1 MYYLLCLFMAVIT
14 LSCDNTTH
22 PEFSN
27 NKNESKIHDSL
38 SKRKEVLPSFPEK
51 TFEPF
56 ERKETL
62 VALTTKVNT
71 AKDLYIHL
79 FVPLCD
85 NENQGIVKVPEKIG
99 NGFDLRNNLY
109 WGAKF
114 GVGNYYHKI
123 AGWRRVAVIDSL
135 NENVLQRLVF
145 QRTNR
150 QGSRVYLVA
159 DAYRG
164 DRMVACLED
173 TFSAL
178 AGSRKDSLVADD
190 RYVGTY
196 GKADLIAF
204 SGHNG
209 LMDEWVVAPENTD
222 GRRRDVVI
230 MGCISQRY
238 FNEAL
243 LKAGGYPLMMTTN
256 YMAPEAYVTEA
267 IFTAW
272 SNLES
277 PANIRKA
284 AGMAYDKYQKCGVR
298 GATRLFVSGW
308 SDEPLKFY
316 EKGDF

>member
-1 MYYLLCLFMAVIT
+1 MHNMSSLLLLLFVMSCGNVTPSEISDNEILALDT
-14 LSCDNTTH
+14 LP
-22 PEFSN
+22 PEPATQ
-27 NKNESKIHDSL
+27 L
-38 SKRKEVLPSFPEK
+38 TPPEK
-51 TFEPF
+51 VYAPF
-56 ERKETL
+56 DRTEALSELERKVTSGE
-62 VALTTKVNT
+62 
-71 AKDLYIHL
+71 DLYIHL

-135 NENVLQRLVF
+135 NDNVLQRLVF
-145 QRTNR
+145 QTSNK
-150 QGSRVYLVA
+150 QGNRVYLVA

-173 TFSAL
+173 TFASV
-178 AGSRKDSLVADD
+178 AGSLKDSLMVTG
-190 RYVGTY
+190 RYVDTY
-196 GKADLIAF
+196 GAADLIAF

-222 GRRRDVVI
+222 GQHRDVVV
-230 MGCISQRY
+230 MGCISHRY

-243 LKAGGYPLMMTTN
+243 LKARGYPLMMTTN
-256 YMAPEAYVTEA
+256 FMAPEAYVTEA

-277 PANIRKA
+277 PANIRRA
-284 AGMAYDKYQKCGVR
+284 AGVAYDKYQKCGVG
-298 GATRLFVSGW
+298 GATRLFISGW

-316 EKGDF
+316 EKSDF